1 MTIEHQLPDIDWDDD
16 GQADF
21 LPATNLNKPD
31 YDPVDVSSKAF
42 WSQLL
47 EDQDRSFAILRRERP
62 VSWQRPVEDAVT
74 PDPDDP
80 GFWAL
85 TRLEDIQRVSRDNET
100 FISGQ
105 GVLFDMLPPI
115 FLEMSQSFLAMDDP
129 EHAKLRRLVSSAFTP
144 RQVRRMEDKIREIT
158 TQCVDDIVDKG
169 KIDFPAEFCSRFP
182 LRVHC
187 AIWGVPDHLAEET
200 GAAARDVVAWADPDL
215 LAGRDPQEVQ
225 VEACAR
231 LHDIAAEMISE
242 RRQNRRDDLMQAL
255 MDAEIDGEQ
264 LDEAQIGA
272 FFVLMSVAGTDTTQ
286 HTTTFAVMGLTEFP
300 EQKKWLLEDFDNR
313 IDGAVEEFIRFGT
326 PVMTFRR
333 TAVRETEIAGQ
344 RIMPG
349 DKVVFLYASG
359 NRDDT
364 LIDRPWELDL
374 SRDPNPH
381 CGFGGGGVH
390 YCLGSQLAKMMLRH
404 ALKELLFRIP
414 EFQTSN
420 PRFMGTNF
428 MRAVTHLDFEFTP
441 ERKET

>member
-158 TQCVDDIVDKG
+158 TQCVDDIVGRG
-169 KIDFPAEFCSRFP
+169 KIDFPAEFSSRFP

-414 EFQTSN
+414 EFQISN

>member
-1 MTIEHQLPDIDWDDD
+1 MTTEYQIPDIDWDDD
-16 GQADF
+16 DQANF
-21 LPATNLNKPD
+21 LRATNENKPE
-31 YDPVDVSSKAF
+31 YDAIDVSSKAF

-47 EDQDRSFAILRRERP
+47 EDQDKSFAILRRERP

-85 TRLEDIQRVSRDNET
+85 TRLEDIQRVSRDSAT

-105 GVLFDMLPPI
+105 GVLFDMLPKI

-129 EHAKLRRLVSSAFTP
+129 QHAKLRRLVSAAYTP
-144 RQVRRMEDKIREIT
+144 KQVRRMDEKIQAIVQ
-158 TQCVDDIVDKG
+158 QCVDDIADKG
-169 KIDFPAEFCSRFP
+169 FIDFPEEFSSRIP
-182 LRVHC
+182 LMTHC
-187 AIWGVPDHLAEET
+187 AIWGVPDHLREET
-200 GAAARDVVAWADPDL
+200 GAAAKDVVAWCDPEALGD
-215 LAGRDPQEVQ
+215 RDPQEVQ
-225 VEACAR
+225 TEACVR
-231 LHDIAAEMISE
+231 LHDIAAEMIEE
-242 RRQNRRDDLMQAL
+242 RSRERKDDLMQAL
-255 MDAEIDGEQ
+255 IDAEVDGEK

-272 FFVLMSVAGTDTTQ
+272 FFVLNSVAGTDTTQ
-286 HTTTFAVMGLTEFP
+286 HTTTFGVMGLTEFP
-300 EQKKWLLEDFDNR
+300 EQKKWLMDDFDNR
-313 IDGAVEEFIRFGT
+313 IDGAIEEFIRYGT

-333 TAVRETEIAGQ
+333 TAVQSTEIAGQ
-344 RIMPG
+344 QIMPG

-364 LIDRPWELDL
+364 LIENPWAMDL

-390 YCLGSQLAKMMLRH
+390 YCLGNQLAKMMLRH
-404 ALKELLFRIP
+404 IFKELLFRIP
-414 EFQTSN
+414 EFKASN
-420 PRFMGTNF
+420 PQFMGTNF

>member
-1 MTIEHQLPDIDWDDD
+1 MTAEYQLPDIDWDDD
-16 GQADF
+16 DQANF
-21 LPATNLNKPD
+21 LPATRENKPD

-47 EDQDRSFAILRRERP
+47 EDQDKSFAILRRERP
-62 VSWQRPVEDAVT
+62 VSWQRPVEDAVI

-85 TRLEDIQRVSRDNET
+85 TRLSDIQRVSRDNET

-105 GVLFDMLPPI
+105 GVLFDMLPKI

-129 EHAKLRRLVSSAFTP
+129 QHAKLRRLVSSAFTP
-144 RQVRRMEDKIREIT
+144 KQVRRMDEKIRGIAKR
-158 TQCVDDIVDKG
+158 CVDDIAQKG
-169 KIDFPAEFCSRFP
+169 KIDFPVEFASRIP
-182 LRVHC
+182 LMT
-187 AIWGVPDHLAEET
+187 LAEVWGIPEHLRDET
-200 GAAARDVVAWADPDL
+200 GAAASDVVAWCDPVALGD
-215 LAGRDPQEVQ
+215 RDPQEVQ
-225 VEACAR
+225 TEACVR
-231 LHDIAAEMISE
+231 LHDIALEMIE
-242 RRQNRRDDLMQAL
+242 DRRKTPREDLMQAL

-286 HTTTFAVMGLTEFP
+286 HTTSFAVMGMTEFP
-300 EQKKWLLEDFDNR
+300 EQKRWLMEDFDNR
-313 IDGAVEEFIRFGT
+313 IDQAIEEFIRFGT

-344 RIMPG
+344 QIMPG

-364 LIDRPWELDL
+364 LIDRPWELNL
-374 SRDPNPH
+374 ARDPNPH

-390 YCLGSQLAKMMLRH
+390 YCLGNQLAKMMLRH

-414 EFQTSN
+414 EFRASN
-420 PRFMGTNF
+420 PQFMGTNF

>member
-1 MTIEHQLPDIDWDDD
+1 MTTSELPDMDWDDD
-16 GQADF
+16 AQSSF
-21 LPATNLNKPD
+21 IPATMENKPD

-85 TRLEDIQRVSRDNET
+85 TRLEDIQKVSRDNQT

-105 GVLFDMLPPI
+105 GVLFDMLPAI

-129 EHAKLRRLVSSAFTP
+129 EHAKLRRLVSAAYTP
-144 RQVRRMEDKIREIT
+144 KQVRRMEEMIRGIVSKA
-158 TQCVDDIVDKG
+158 VDDIADKSL
-169 KIDFPAEFCSRFP
+169 IDFPVEFSSKIP
-182 LRVHC
+182 LATHC
-187 AIWGVPDHLAEET
+187 AVWGVPAHLQSET
-200 GAAARDVVAWADPDL
+200 GAAASDVVAWCDPEALGD
-215 LAGRDPQEVQ
+215 RDPQEVQ
-225 VEACAR
+225 VEACVR
-231 LHDIAAEMISE
+231 LHDIAEEMIEDRRKE
-242 RRQNRRDDLMQAL
+242 RREDLMQAL
-255 MDAEIDGEQ
+255 MDAEVDGEK

-272 FFVLMSVAGTDTTQ
+272 FFVLNSVAGTDTTQ
-286 HTTTFAVMGLTEFP
+286 HTTTFGVMGLTQFP
-300 EQKKWLLEDFDNR
+300 EQKAWLMADFDNR
-313 IDGAVEEFIRFGT
+313 IEAAIEEFIRFGT

-333 TAVRETEIAGQ
+333 TAIKETEIAGQ
-344 RIMPG
+344 QIMPG

-364 LIDRPWELDL
+364 LIDKPWELNL
-374 SRDPNPH
+374 ARDPNPH

-390 YCLGSQLAKMMLRH
+390 YCLGNQLAKMMLRH
-404 ALKELLFRIP
+404 TFKELLFRIP
-414 EFQTSN
+414 EFRAGN
-420 PRFMGTNF
+420 PQFMGTNF

-441 ERKET
+441 ERTG